1 MTKHEAGP
9 DVERQLI
16 AQIESLWNGRVNAG
30 VVLAGGDDCA
40 IVQCPA
46 AGDELLLTSDQVIE
60 NQHFTPGR
68 HPPQALGRKALVRSL
83 SDIAAMG
90 GQPLYFLQTLS
101 LPRWALGEWHDAFQQ
116 GVRRAAEDLEVP
128 QLTLVGGDVARGDRF
143 VVSVTVVGVVERST
157 ALRRSGA
164 RPGDRVYVSGTLGG
178 SALGLR
184 ILLGG
189 EDLDGSHPAVR
200 RHCWPQPR
208 LALGRALRQIPA
220 SAAIDVSDGL
230 ATDANRL
237 AAASEVAVAIDPR
250 SVPLFSGSRLEDA
263 LHSGEEY
270 ELLCTLAP
278 GSEPPPG
285 EELTPIGRVERG
297 SGVWLDSAHGRK
309 RLGPEG
315 FSHF

>member
-1 MTKHEAGP
+1 MSKREAGP
-9 DVERQLI
+9 DLERQLI
-16 AQIESLWNGRVNAG
+16 TQIESLWNGRVNAG

-40 IVQCPA
+40 IVRGPS
-46 AGDELLLTSDQVIE
+46 AGEELLLTSDQVIE
-60 NQHFTPGR
+60 HQHFVPGK

-90 GQPLYFLQTLS
+90 GRPLYFLQTLS
-101 LPRWALGEWHDAFQQ
+101 LPSWALGEWHDGFQQ
-116 GVRRAAEDLEVP
+116 GLRQTAEDLQVP
-128 QLTLVGGDVARGDRF
+128 QLMLVGGDVARGDCF

-164 RPGDRVYVSGTLGG
+164 RPGDRVYVSGSLGG

-184 ILLGG
+184 LLLGG
-189 EDLDGSHPAVR
+189 DDPEGSHPAVQ
-200 RHCWPQPR
+200 RHCCPQPR
-208 LALGRALRQIPA
+208 LALGRALREIPA

-237 AAASEVAVAIDPR
+237 AAASEVAVAIDPG
-250 SVPLFSGSRLEDA
+250 SVPLFPGSCLEDA
-263 LHSGEEY
+263 LRSGEEY

-278 GSEPPPG
+278 GSELPAG
-285 EELTPIGRVERG
+285 EDLTPIGRIERG
-297 SGVWLDSAHGRK
+297 SGLWLDSAHGRE
-309 RLGPEG
+309 RLVPDG